1 VSAEISTAS
10 LIKEAKAFHLKKRL
24 GQHFLVDTDA
34 LNKIVGALNAK
45 PTDTIIEVGAGI
57 GFLTRLLAPIGAKV
71 IAVDL
76 DRESIERLEAAK
88 YENVEIRHGDF
99 LRFDL
104 NAEAPP
110 EGKLKVVGN
119 VPYQITGLIIGHL
132 LGELDKPSPW
142 LHRIEN
148 IVLTVQYEVARRLVA
163 PPGDSEYSRV
173 SILVQQ
179 YCDAELI
186 ERIPPDSFVPPPA
199 VNSAVVRLVPRAQPA
214 VSCRN
219 LQLMRQIVAAG
230 FRQRRKMFRNAL
242 GFLRLPQNQVDAVF
256 ARLGLDP
263 QVRAERLSLKQFAML
278 ADAFDEMSS
287 HAKADRSSPG
297 KDQSDV

>member
-34 LNKIVGALNAK
+34 LGTIVDALNAHDG
-45 PTDTIIEVGAGI
+45 DTVIEVGAGI
-57 GFLTRLLAPIGAKV
+57 GFLTRLLARTGANI

-76 DRESIERLEAAK
+76 DRESIERLQAANYK
-88 YENVEIRHGDF
+88 NVEIKHGDF

-104 NAEAPP
+104 NAEAPAA
-110 EGKLKVVGN
+110 GKLRVVGN

-142 LHRIEN
+142 LQRIEN
-148 IVLTVQYEVARRLVA
+148 IVLTIQYEVARRIIA

-179 YCDAELI
+179 YCEVELVQ
-186 ERIPPDSFVPPPA
+186 RLPPSSFFPPPE
-199 VNSAVVRLVPRAQPA
+199 VNSAVIRLVRRAQPA
-214 VSCRN
+214 VACRN
-219 LQLMRQIVAAG
+219 LQLMRQLVAAG

-242 GFLRLPQNQVDAVF
+242 GFLRLPQSQVDAVF

-287 HAKADRSSPG
+287 NAKANSSSSG
-297 KDQSDV
+297 EDQSDI